1 VTRRAATM
9 LCVLFAAFLA
19 LIPVAARADRST
31 LVIGLSGIPETM
43 DPHLLWG
50 TTWMPPYYAL
60 YDALTV
66 IGDNNDAQ
74 PGLAASWKRVD
85 PTTWEFKLRD
95 KVKFHNG
102 EPFTS
107 EAVKFTLDRV
117 IDPATKAAVKNRVPT
132 IKAVE
137 AMDPLT
143 VRIVTATP
151 DPNVPKSVSVVFIL
165 PPKYFK
171 EKGPGGFAEAPVGTG
186 MFRLAEFRRQSHVK
200 LEAVDNGWRPAPKLK
215 QVVFRHLP
223 ENATRIAALRSG
235 DVDFI
240 NPVPPD
246 EAAALEKDGFK
257 MAASY
262 TGWSYVIQIKG
273 QTQAS
278 SPLANP
284 LVRQALNYAVDK
296 EALIKHVLHGYGRA
310 LDGQNVGRD
319 GFGHNPA
326 LKAFPH
332 DPAKARDLLKQAGHP
347 NGFETTWFGTVGFY
361 PNDKQLIEAIIGD
374 LSKVGVRV
382 KLQTVDQGSFAKH
395 LYGGTLSDLVL
406 LRWTYFPSLDFDFVL
421 NLMRCQNSLKV
432 FCDERVDRMLEES
445 RGAPTPAARQ
455 ATLRKVSEHLAEA
468 PNAIFL
474 FQPGNVSAMAGTVK
488 GFRTR
493 SEAILW
499 LDTVEKEK

>member
-1 VTRRAATM
+1 MTRAATM
-9 LCVLFAAFLA
+9 LCVLLTALMTLA
-19 LIPVAARADRST
+19 PVPAQADRST
-31 LVIGLSGIPETM
+31 LTIGLSGIPETM

-60 YDALTV
+60 FDALTV
-66 IGDNNDAQ
+66 IGDDNEAQ
-74 PGLAASWKRVD
+74 PGLATSWKRVD

-95 KVKFHNG
+95 RVKFHNG
-102 EPFTS
+102 EPFTA
-107 EAVKFTLDRV
+107 EAVKFTFERI

-137 AMDPLT
+137 VIDPLT
-143 VRIVTATP
+143 VRLLTATP
-151 DPNVPKSVSVVFIL
+151 DPNVPKSVSVAFII

-171 EKGPGGFAEAPVGTG
+171 DKGAGGFAEAPVGTG
-186 MFRLAEFRRQSHVK
+186 MFRLIEFRRQSQIK

-215 QVVFRHLP
+215 QVAFKHLP

-257 MAASY
+257 MTSSY

-273 QTQAS
+273 QTQGS
-278 SPLANP
+278 SPFAKP
-284 LVRQALNYAVDK
+284 MVRQALNYAVDK
-296 EALIKHVLHGYGRA
+296 DALIKYVLHGYGRP

-319 GFGHNPA
+319 AFGYNPA

-332 DPAKARDLLKQAGHP
+332 DPAKARELLKQAGYP
-347 NGFETTWFGTVGFY
+347 DGFETTWFGTVGFY
-361 PNDKQLIEAIIGD
+361 PNDKQLIEAVIGD

-406 LRWTYFPSLDFDFVL
+406 LRWTYYPSLDFDFVL
-421 NLMRCQNSLKV
+421 NLLRCQNSLKV
-432 FCDERVDRMLEES
+432 FCDERVDGMLAEA
-445 RGAPTPAARQ
+445 RAATAPAARQ
-455 ATLRKVSEHLAEA
+455 AILRKISEQLFEG
-468 PNAIFL
+468 PNAIYL

-488 GFRTR
+488 GFRGR

-499 LDTVEKEK
+499 LDTIEKEK